1 MTAMREVRYQVDFP
15 VHLSWQIKNSVH
27 SVMARCVNLS
37 PSGAKVETKD
47 RLELRTN
54 VVVHSNHFGR
64 MGLASIRYCTRKVM
78 IYEVGLE
85 FTTKFVLSDP
95 VRKQILERVLLENK
109 N

>member
-1 MTAMREVRYQVDFP
+1 MATREMRYRVDFS
-15 VHLSWQIKNSVH
+15 VYLSWQTKDSVH
-27 SVMARCVNLS
+27 RVMARCVNLS

-64 MGLASIRYCTRKVM
+64 MGVASIRYCTRKVM

-95 VRKQILERVLLENK
+95 TRKEILERVLLENK